1 MSRET
6 PSPLAS
12 LDPLLRPRVV
22 AVVGAS
28 RRPGTIGY
36 ELFRN
41 VVASGF
47 TGVVYPVNASGEPIQ
62 AVRSYRS
69 VCDVP
74 EEVDLAVLA
83 VPAAGVL
90 AVVDDCAAAGVK
102 ALVVVSAGFKE
113 VGGAGAALEAELT
126 RRVRAAGMRMV
137 GPNCLGLVNLDPQVR
152 LNATFS
158 PALSPPGSVAFLSQS
173 GALGVAILDY
183 SRDLGLGLSSFVS
196 IGNKADVS
204 SNDLL
209 EYWERDPLTDVVL
222 MYLESFG
229 NPRKFSAIARRLA
242 RVKPI
247 VAVKSGRSKTGGR
260 AASSHTGALAGV
272 DTAVD
277 ALFAQA
283 GVIRTDTIEDL
294 FNTAM
299 VLANQPLPRG
309 PRVAILTNAG
319 GPGILAAD
327 ACEHRGLEL
336 PDLSPQVEAALRA
349 HLPAEASAR
358 NPVDTTAGT
367 PAAAYGEA
375 ARLML
380 ADPAVDALIAIFV
393 PPLVTSVD
401 DIADQLSVVAGVG
414 EKPVVACFMGAHGV
428 LSGRESLRQHRIPSF
443 AFPEA
448 AVQALARIVRYAEW
462 RREPESEVPAL
473 DGIDRVRARDLVAA
487 WLPGP
492 AAAGP
497 AEARWLPPQVCAE
510 LLACYG
516 IATAPSQLARS
527 ADEAVAAADALG
539 YPVAVKLVSET
550 LTHKADVGGVRLGLA
565 GPGAVRDAY
574 YAIEGALRSAG
585 HLDAFAGALVQRM
598 VPDGVEVIVGGTVD
612 PALGPLLMFGL
623 GGTYVELLEDVA
635 FRLHPLTR
643 RDAAEMVRSIRTFA
657 LLTGYRG
664 QPAADVAAIEDT
676 LLRLSQLLTDVPE
689 LVELDVNPL
698 KVRAPGRGAIAVDAR
713 MRVGQPT
720 G

>member
-1 MSRET
+1 MSPETPET

-69 VCDVP
+69 VSEVP
-74 EEVDLAVLA
+74 EAVDLAVLA

-137 GPNCLGLVNLDPQVR
+137 GPNCLGLINLDPQVR

-247 VAVKSGRSKTGGR
+247 VAVKSGRSQTGRR
-260 AASSHTGALAGV
+260 AATSHTGALAGV
-272 DTAVD
+272 DIAVD

-283 GVIRTDTIEDL
+283 GVIRTDTIEEL

-327 ACEHRGLEL
+327 ACEHRGLQL
-336 PDLSPQVEAALRA
+336 PDLSPHVEAALRE
-349 HLPAEASAR
+349 HLPAEASVR

-401 DIADQLSVVAGVG
+401 DIADELSVVAEVG

-428 LSGRESLRQHRIPSF
+428 LSGRESLRRHRIPSF

-473 DGIDRVRARDLVAA
+473 DGIDRAGARELVAA
-487 WLPGP
+487 WLPRD
-492 AAAGP
+492 AD
-497 AEARWLPPQVCAE
+497 ARWLPPQVCAE

-516 IATAPSQLARS
+516 VATAPSRVART

-539 YPVAVKLVSET
+539 YPVAAKLVSET

-565 GPGAVRDAY
+565 GPGAVRDAF
-574 YAIEGALRSAG
+574 YAIEGAMRSAG
-585 HLDAFAGALVQRM
+585 HPDAFEGVLVQRM

-623 GGTYVELLEDVA
+623 GGTYVELLGDVA

-643 RDAAEMVRSIRTFA
+643 RDAAEMVRGIRTFA
-657 LLTGYRG
+657 LLAGYRG

-698 KVRAPGRGAIAVDAR
+698 KVQAPGRGAIAVDAR